1 MNPEEKKYRFS
12 YKPGRTVE
20 ELEQERLIESLNRTP
35 TERFR
40 IMMQLIRISEKT
52 KEAASRLRANTTGV
66 VDVSS

>member
-1 MNPEEKKYRFS
+1 MNPEEKKYRFN

-40 IMMQLIRISEKT
+40 IMMQLIRISQKA
-52 KEAASRLRANTTGV
+52 KEAVLN
-66 VDVSS
+66 

>member
-1 MNPEEKKYRFS
+1 MNPEEKKYRFN

-40 IMMQLIRISEKT
+40 IMMQLIRISQKT
-52 KEAASRLRANTTGV
+52 KKA
-66 VDVSS
+66 VSKLKPS

>member
-1 MNPEEKKYRFS
+1 MEKDYAKYNFD

-20 ELEQERLIESLNRTP
+20 ELEQERLLASLNRTP

-52 KEAASRLRANTTGV
+52 QNAVIQLTPNY
-66 VDVSS
+66 